1 MTQKTHNFIGF
12 GLQNSDWF
20 YMDEK
25 KLSLIIGEVAWSSL
39 LFFVSASGVGLT
51 VLAWRSY
58 LGCVALYQPVLI
70 M

>member
-25 KLSLIIGEVAWSSL
+25 NLSLIIGEVA
-39 LFFVSASGVGLT
+39 
-51 VLAWRSY
+51 
-58 LGCVALYQPVLI
+58 
-70 M
+70 